1 MKDITMYCM
10 NARTCNDSDNI
21 VHTHYVTHDQ
31 VQCAINKIKPGK
43 SDCIDGMLLGYEP
56 ADLTVHPPPELPWV
70 GSCFSYRCL
79 VFPKKCPQRKT
90 CAFRSYSG

>member
-1 MKDITMYCM
+1 MKDITMYCT

-43 SDCIDGMLLGYEP
+43 SDCIDTDTDTDTEKSL
-56 ADLTVHPPPELPWV
+56 
-70 GSCFSYRCL
+70 F
-79 VFPKKCPQRKT
+79 
-90 CAFRSYSG
+90 